1 MNVTSILSNTQTTEK
16 VRVLVVEDEYILA
29 MNLQEILELLG
40 YTVSDITDSAE
51 TAIDKA
57 GELLPNLVLMDIR
70 LRGEMDGIQ
79 AAELIW
85 NRFQIPVLYITGHSD
100 KSTVERAKMT
110 FAFGYILKPVKEQQL
125 YVAIQTALN
134 RYQREKLSQSQRLNQ
149 LKKNFLGTASHE
161 MRMPLLNIKM
171 TISVLE
177 NLMEREGVLNSE
189 LLSPFESVAGYLTI
203 LRQQSEEGLDLVN
216 NLLSLQ
222 MIDTDAYTLELTSFQ
237 LQDWLPQTA
246 LYFRERARSQQHKST
261 PLALLG
267 ETPRPQ
273 WLPDKL
279 RDFDSS
285 PFLRGVRGDQQ
296 VSKITA
302 KYFSNRTYAKVH
314 AVGAIHELLLREN
327 KGFGYCLRKS
337 CQTTSKLKQI

>member
-1 MNVTSILSNTQTTEK
+1 MNVTSIVLNTQTTEK
-16 VRVLVVEDEYILA
+16 IRVLVVEDEYILA

-134 RYQREKLSQSQRLNQ
+134 RHQREQLSQSQRLNQ

-171 TISVLE
+171 
-177 NLMEREGVLNSE
+177 N
-189 LLSPFESVAGYLTI
+189 
-203 LRQQSEEGLDLVN
+203 
-216 NLLSLQ
+216 
-222 MIDTDAYTLELTSFQ
+222 
-237 LQDWLPQTA
+237 
-246 LYFRERARSQQHKST
+246 
-261 PLALLG
+261 
-267 ETPRPQ
+267 
-273 WLPDKL
+273 
-279 RDFDSS
+279 
-285 PFLRGVRGDQQ
+285 
-296 VSKITA
+296 IT
-302 KYFSNRTYAKVH
+302 
-314 AVGAIHELLLREN
+314 
-327 KGFGYCLRKS
+327 
-337 CQTTSKLKQI
+337 